1 MIVEPLYLVAV
12 IKPKIECADEVLEVL
27 RVMMA
32 KTRAENGCDF
42 YDLVAGDDEPGTWL
56 MLEKWSTRVD
66 WEAHMSM
73 PHVVAGNESL
83 ADLLRKPTELRFYSA
98 R

>member
-1 MIVEPLYLVAV
+1 MEPLYLVAV
-12 IKPKIECADEVLEVL
+12 IKPKIERADEVVEAL

-42 YDLVAGDDEPGTWL
+42 YDLVVGDDEPDTWL
-56 MLEKWSTRVD
+56 MLEKWSTRAD
-66 WEAHMSM
+66 WEAHMATA
-73 PHVVAGNESL
+73 HVVAGNEAV
-83 ADLLRKPTELRFYSA
+83 ADLLRESTGLRFYSA

>member
-1 MIVEPLYLVAV
+1 MEPLYLVAV
-12 IKPKIECADEVLEVL
+12 IKPKIERAHEVVEAL

-42 YDLVAGDDEPGTWL
+42 YDLVVGDDEPDTWL
-56 MLEKWSTRVD
+56 MLEKWSTRAD
-66 WEAHMSM
+66 WEAHMATA
-73 PHVVAGNESL
+73 HVVAGNEAV
-83 ADLLRKPTELRFYSA
+83 ADLLREPTELRFYSA

>member
-1 MIVEPLYLVAV
+1 MEPLYLVAV
-12 IKPKIECADEVLEVL
+12 IKPKIERADEVLEVL

-42 YDLVAGDDEPGTWL
+42 YDLVVSDDEPETWL
-56 MLEKWSTRVD
+56 MLEKWSTRAD
-66 WEAHMSM
+66 WEAHMATA
-73 PHVVAGNESL
+73 HVVVGNEAV
-83 ADLLRKPTELRFYSA
+83 ADLLREPTELRFYSA